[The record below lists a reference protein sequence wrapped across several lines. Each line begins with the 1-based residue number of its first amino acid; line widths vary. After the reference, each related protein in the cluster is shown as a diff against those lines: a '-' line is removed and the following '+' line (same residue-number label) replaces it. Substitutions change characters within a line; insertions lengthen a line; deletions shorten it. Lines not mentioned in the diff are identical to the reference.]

1 MARIVLLVAGVTLLI
16 GAVAAASVAIAGT
29 DLLEALLPPLAID
42 TAALGGAIT
51 AVGGALGLAG
61 LAHVAVL
68 LGLRAGSRRA
78 LSAAILLGGLG
89 CAVFTALA
97 AASFASAAAEPAMTA
112 VLLAGGAAA
121 VVAAGGYLLATAR
134 LVREL
139 AAAARR

>member
-1 MARIVLLVAGVTLLI
+1 MARVVFLVGGVTLLL
-16 GAVAAASVAIAGT
+16 GAVAAATLAVAGT
-29 DLLEALLPPLAID
+29 DLLETLLPPLAID

-68 LGLRAGSRRA
+68 IGLRSGSGRA
-78 LSAAILLGGLG
+78 LSAGILLGGLG

-97 AASFASAAAEPAMTA
+97 AAAFASAAAEPAMTA
-112 VLLAGGAAA
+112 ILLGAGAAA
-121 VVAAGGYLLATAR
+121 VLAAGGYIVATLR

-139 AAAARR
+139 AAATRD